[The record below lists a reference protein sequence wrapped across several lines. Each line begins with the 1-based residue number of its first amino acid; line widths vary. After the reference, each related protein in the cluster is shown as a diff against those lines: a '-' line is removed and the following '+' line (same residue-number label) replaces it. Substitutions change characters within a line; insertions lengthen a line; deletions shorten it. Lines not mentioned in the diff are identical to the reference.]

1 MEDVTTLDILRHILI
16 FALLESLKFL
26 LAVSFYPAGFMQMDG
41 LAASCI
47 VLMLQTILDDLKLEL
62 AYRANNA
69 TVVELVDKQLG
80 HTLVHQLLQT
90 LLELLRLHRVVVF
103 NILEQFGGERGETT
117 EVEHIA
123 FGECVSDLEDT
134 IVRQTHDIAKATP
147 PLPYSCAAP

>member
-1 MEDVTTLDILRHILI
+1 M
-16 FALLESLKFL
+16 
-26 LAVSFYPAGFMQMDG
+26 
-41 LAASCI
+41 
-47 VLMLQTILDDLKLEL
+47 

-117 EVEHIA
+117 EVEHVA

-134 IVRQTHDIAKATP
+134 IVRQTHDIARPRLLYRTLALRHKLCGRGETHRLVQSDVAVGLVAHEATRAN
-147 PLPYSCAAP
+147 LAEGDA